1 MQLGTLMKELENLL
15 PVPSN
20 KLCWIPISDLLMFY
34 SFLLPSG
41 DSNSFILR

>member
-15 PVPSN
+15 PVPLN

-34 SFLLPSG
+34 SFLLPSRG
-41 DSNSFILR
+41 FK